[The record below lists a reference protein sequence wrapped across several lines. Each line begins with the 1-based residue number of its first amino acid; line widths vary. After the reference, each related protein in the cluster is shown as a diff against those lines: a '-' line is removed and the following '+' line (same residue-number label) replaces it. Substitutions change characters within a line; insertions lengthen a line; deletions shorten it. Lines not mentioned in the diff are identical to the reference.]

1 MVELDT
7 FGWKHFLSFFARL
20 CAFLFYA
27 PVSSVSRKGEE
38 DLWEG
43 ERERNVLTSSS
54 SFSSEFLSIRRW
66 CWDCVFTRHRLALYG
81 VSFYRTREM
90 MLGVDAWE
98 DRMFAGIRWKRFN
111 FFQMP
116 KSKLYFWKI
125 EQGGTI
131 VRTNSSSSLSSMFPS
146 TMIYWNCLFTR
157 HHFPLDGV
165 SLYRDAMSKS
175 LRVYRIFAGI
185 RWKSTR
191 NIRILEKSNES
202 RGTINSNKFFFFF
215 FFYHVSFTFLHA
227 DRGNTAFWQGHH
239 SALDGVSFYHATY
252 RDPTS
257 KSLQESNICVALVA
271 STYEIWKRF
280 NMEKWDEEAT
290 KQIRTNWPTNYR
302 MSDILWNKRREF
314 SRECALRNG
323 VRVSGRG
330 SWWSCTIE
338 RKVGFFTRL
347 DQATVVRGN
356 GRRAPLARGDG
367 SIASQPRRWW
377 RPPIKFMR
385 RRGASVAHASD

>member
-1 MVELDT
+1 
-7 FGWKHFLSFFARL
+7 
-20 CAFLFYA
+20 
-27 PVSSVSRKGEE
+27 
-38 DLWEG
+38 
-43 ERERNVLTSSS
+43 
-54 SFSSEFLSIRRW
+54 
-66 CWDCVFTRHRLALYG
+66 
-81 VSFYRTREM
+81 
-90 MLGVDAWE
+90 
-98 DRMFAGIRWKRFN
+98 
-111 FFQMP
+111 MP

-215 FFYHVSFTFLHA
+215 FYHVSFTFLHG
-227 DRGNTAFWQGHH
+227 DRGNTAFWRGHH

-252 RDPTS
+252 RVNPTS

-330 SWWSCTIE
+330 SWCSCTIE
-338 RKVGFFTRL
+338 RKGWIFHPVGP
-347 DQATVVRGN
+347 GH
-356 GRRAPLARGDG
+356 GG
-367 SIASQPRRWW
+367 SW
-377 RPPIKFMR
+377 
-385 RRGASVAHASD
+385 